1 MVQAEARFL
10 KETDKT
16 ALKTTKLASKLAAQV
31 GKAEAKASAGDAVV
45 ARSGAAS
52 LQQPENFDLMAEALE
67 QRADA
72 ACDAQLDL
80 GVGVGSRSGGG
91 KLTKREMGLKR
102 WGKKDRKV
110 SNRDPYGNEDFES
123 AASVLPIGAKI
134 SAGGKKGRRGKQKD
148 GFTRV
153 TLPHHQTY
161 SGPT

>member
-1 MVQAEARFL
+1 MVQAEAGFL

-16 ALKTTKLASKLAAQV
+16 ALKTTKLASKLAAQM
-31 GKAEAKASAGDAVV
+31 GKASAEDAVI

-52 LQQPENFDLMAEALE
+52 LQHPEHFDLMAEALE

-72 ACDAQLDL
+72 AGDAQLDL
-80 GVGVGSRSGGG
+80 GVGVGSRLGGD
-91 KLTKREMGLKR
+91 KLTKREMGLKK

-110 SNRDPYGNEDFES
+110 SNKDPYGNEDFES
-123 AASVLPIGAKI
+123 ASSFLPIGAKV

>member
-1 MVQAEARFL
+1 MAQAEARFL
-10 KETDKT
+10 KETNKT

-31 GKAEAKASAGDAVV
+31 GKASAEDAVV
-45 ARSGAAS
+45 ARSDAAS
-52 LQQPENFDLMAEALE
+52 LQHPENFDLMAEALE

-72 ACDAQLDL
+72 ACDIQLDL
-80 GVGVGSRSGGG
+80 GIGVGSRSGGS

-110 SNRDPYGNEDFES
+110 SNKDPYGNEDLES
-123 AASVLPIGAKI
+123 AASFLPIGAKV
-134 SAGGKKGRRGKQKD
+134 SAGGKKSRRGKQKD

-161 SGPT
+161 QGPT